1 MLALRTYLRLFGAV
15 VVRPSLWMTALRSA
29 KRLVPRQWWRSG
41 SHLPVP
47 TRAYIDFRLT
57 TQYGYG
63 VDQLEIA
70 DVIDYLEWSKD
81 WHSTGTS
88 MRRRLRKI

>member
-1 MLALRTYLRLFGAV
+1 MLVGRTYIKLVGAV
-15 VVRPSLWMTALRSA
+15 VVRPRLWVSALRSA
-29 KRLVPRQWWRSG
+29 KHLVPRQWWRSG
-41 SHLPVP
+41 SHLPMP
-47 TRAYIDFRLT
+47 PRAYIDFRMS

-63 VDQLEIA
+63 ADQPEIA
-70 DVIDYLEWSKD
+70 DIIDYLEWSKD

>member
-1 MLALRTYLRLFGAV
+1 MLAFRTYLKLIGAV
-15 VVRPSLWMTALRSA
+15 VMRPGLWMTALRSA
-29 KRLVPRQWWRSG
+29 KRLVPRQWWRNG

-47 TRAYIDFRLT
+47 SRAYINFRMT

-63 VDQLEIA
+63 VDQPEIA
-70 DVIDYLEWSKD
+70 DIIDYLEWSKD

-88 MRRRLRKI
+88 MRRRLHKA

>member
-1 MLALRTYLRLFGAV
+1 MLAFRTYLKLIGAV
-15 VVRPSLWMTALRSA
+15 VMRPGLWMTALRSA

-47 TRAYIDFRLT
+47 SRAYINFRMT

-63 VDQLEIA
+63 VDQPEIA
-70 DVIDYLEWSKD
+70 DIIDYLEWSKD

-88 MRRRLRKI
+88 MRRRLHKV